1 MSYLLAH
8 DLGTTGNKATL
19 FDDNGRLVANHL
31 APYSVSYPQ
40 ASWAEQD
47 PIEWWQAVCSAT
59 RALLAQANISP
70 GDVAAV
76 TFSGQMMG
84 IVPIDAN
91 GNPLRSAIIWAD
103 QRAVAE
109 ANFIAERCGSDLVYQ
124 RTGHRISPAYLAA
137 KILWV
142 KTHQPDCYAATHRFL
157 CAKDFIAFKLTG
169 CAVTDFSDASGSNLF
184 DLESRTWS
192 TDLID
197 SIGLDADKF
206 PEVHAS
212 TDIIGE
218 VTHAASK
225 ETGLKIGTPVV
236 IGGGDGACAGVGAGV
251 VQSGDGYAYI
261 GSSSWIS
268 FASETPILDPQ
279 QRVFTFHHLHPQL
292 YAPMGTMQAAGGA
305 RDWLIRQIGDV
316 GDAAIGDVAPG
327 ANGLICLP
335 YLIGERSP
343 WWNPQARGAFVGLT
357 MNHSRAEMTRAMLE
371 GVCFNL
377 RLILDALESQGTPI
391 PTIRLIGGGAQSAVW
406 RQMLADVFARPV
418 QILDLIT
425 EATSWGAAVAGGVGI
440 GLYKDWSIAKEQARV
455 QLTVESN
462 AGHVTRYAELL
473 DLFADTYRALEPIY
487 ARLH

>member
-1 MSYLLAH
+1 MRYILAH

-19 FDDNGRLVANHL
+19 FDEAGRLIASHL
-31 APYSVSYPQ
+31 APYPVAYPQ
-40 ASWAEQD
+40 PGWAEQD
-47 PIEWWQAVCSAT
+47 PIEWWQAVKSAT
-59 RALLAQANISP
+59 RALLAQASLDPADI
-70 GDVAAV
+70 AAV

-84 IVPIDAN
+84 IVPVDAQ
-91 GNPLRSAIIWAD
+91 GRPLRSAIIWAD
-103 QRAVAE
+103 QRAVDE
-109 ANFIAERCGSDLVYQ
+109 ANFVAERCGSELVYH

-142 KTHQPDCYAATHRFL
+142 KNHQPDRYAATHRFL

-169 CAVTDFSDASGSNLF
+169 RAVTDYSDASGSNLF
-184 DLESRTWS
+184 DLASRTWS
-192 TDLID
+192 ADLIEA
-197 SIGLDADKF
+197 IGLDADKL

-218 VTHAASK
+218 VTRTASE
-225 ETGLKIGTPVV
+225 ETGLKMGTPVV

-251 VQSGDGYAYI
+251 IQSGDGYAYI

-268 FASETPILDPQ
+268 FASETPILDRQ

-305 RDWLIRQIGDV
+305 RDWLLKQIGDV
-316 GDAAIGDVAPG
+316 GDAAIGQVAPG

-371 GVCFNL
+371 GVSFNL

-425 EATSWGAAVAGGVGI
+425 EATSWGAAVAGGVGV
-440 GLYKDWSIAKEQARV
+440 GLYDWPIAKEQARV
-455 QLTVESN
+455 QLTVEPN
-462 AGHVTRYAELL
+462 AGDVARYAELL
-473 DLFADTYRALEPIY
+473 NLFADTYRALEPIY
-487 ARLH
+487 ARLK

>member
-1 MSYLLAH
+1 
-8 DLGTTGNKATL
+8 
-19 FDDNGRLVANHL
+19 
-31 APYSVSYPQ
+31 
-40 ASWAEQD
+40 
-47 PIEWWQAVCSAT
+47 
-59 RALLAQANISP
+59 
-70 GDVAAV
+70 
-76 TFSGQMMG
+76 MMG
-84 IVPIDAN
+84 IVPIDSRGA
-91 GNPLRSAIIWAD
+91 PLRPAIIWAD
-103 QRAVAE
+103 QRAVDE
-109 ANFIAERCGSDLVYQ
+109 ANFIADRCGADRVYH

-142 KTHQPDCYAATHRFL
+142 KNHQPDWYVATHRFL

-169 CAVTDFSDASGSNLF
+169 RAVTDYSDASGSNLF

-192 TDLID
+192 TDLIE
-197 SIGLDADKF
+197 SIGLDIDKL

-218 VTHAASK
+218 VTPAASE
-225 ETGLKIGTPVV
+225 ETGLKTGTPVV

-261 GSSSWIS
+261 GSSAWIS

-305 RDWLIRQIGDV
+305 RDWLLRQIGDV
-316 GDAAIGDVAPG
+316 GDAAIGEVLPG

-371 GVCFNL
+371 GVSFNL

-418 QILDLIT
+418 QMLDLIT
-425 EATSWGAAVAGGVGI
+425 EATSWGAAVAGGVGV
-440 GLYKDWSIAKEQARV
+440 GLYQDWSIAKEQARV
-455 QLTVESN
+455 QLTVEPN
-462 AGHVTRYAELL
+462 AGNVTRYAELL
-473 DLFADTYRALEPIY
+473 SLFADTYRALEPIY